1 MVQARSM
8 CLAGVL
14 ALALGAAACSSSTSS
29 GTGGATSSST
39 GSASAAAA
47 SSECV
52 TKATTAA
59 NAARAVPPLVMPTG
73 TFDMKSNAGKS
84 VWLIDELPIPEL
96 VDIANGWAAAAKAA
110 GLQAHIDNTT
120 GTVSSWSAGVSQA
133 ISAGAAGIVL
143 LGVPWQVVTGPLA
156 TAAAKKIPVVQF
168 SDGDQNDATP
178 STIYSHITSDF
189 NLGGEYMADWVLAN
203 SNCQAHVAYLSAGTG
218 AGSSGLE
225 VDSGFANQLHALCT
239 SCTLAKSDV
248 DIASLA
254 TQLPGA
260 TQSLLRRYPDTN
272 YVVSTFDS
280 LVTFIQPSVAQAG
293 SSAKIV
299 AHDGAAAN
307 LQTISQGGAQ
317 AADVALPPPG
327 YQGWLLMDSLGRGML
342 GLPATNEVIVQ
353 RLIDKTNVS
362 TSINALFPDY
372 ANYQQDFEKLWG
384 LS

>member
-1 MVQARSM
+1 MVRARSI
-8 CLAGVL
+8 CLVGAL
-14 ALALGAAACSSSTSS
+14 ALALGTAACSSSGSSS
-29 GTGGATSSST
+29 GTSAGTSPST
-39 GSASAAAA
+39 GSAGTSAA
-47 SSECV
+47 SSCV
-52 TKATTAA
+52 SKATAAA
-59 NAARAVPPLVMPTG
+59 NAAKAVPPLVMPTAS
-73 TFDMKSNAGKS
+73 FDMKKNAGKS

-96 VDIANGWAAAAKAA
+96 ADIANGWEAAAKAA
-110 GLQAHIDNTT
+110 GLVPHVDNTT
-120 GTVSSWSAGVSQA
+120 GTVASWSAGVSQA
-133 ISAGAAGIVL
+133 VSQNAAGIVL
-143 LGVPWQVVTGPLA
+143 LGVPWQVVSGPLA
-156 TAAAKKIPVVQF
+156 AAAAKKIPVVQF
-168 SDGDQNDATP
+168 SDGDQNDAPP

-189 NLGGEYMADWVLAN
+189 NLGGEYMADWVLAD

-225 VDSGFANQLHALCT
+225 VDTGFANQLKALCA
-239 SCTLAKSDV
+239 SCTLAKTDV

-272 YVVSTFDS
+272 YVVATFDS

-299 AHDGAAAN
+299 AHDGAASN

-327 YQGWLLMDSLGRGML
+327 YQGWLIMDSLGRGML
-342 GLPATNEVIVQ
+342 GLPATNEIIVQ
-353 RLIDKTNVS
+353 RLIDKTNVN
-362 TSINALFPDY
+362 TSISALFPDY